1 MNLLK
6 KFSKKKNNKS
16 ALVKAGL
23 KKLMHWICY
32 PFKLWWVWLLIL
44 IIGFLAPTFNG
55 VKPAEVHL
63 WYWGKVKS
71 AASAVSSSISEKTHS
86 LIKKVDISNPFSS
99 GKEDVKLQMPEQAVV
114 PSRKA
119 FAKADS
125 VPQAVDIMK
134 REENVPQGVVP
145 VLSGTVEAGA
155 MPAPSVSTD
164 SALNSV
170 GGYRRD
176 VPSLVYLENP
186 RDISGMSFVYHANA
200 IDVNG
205 VYVML
210 FGVYADPQTE
220 KGVNAALFLEK
231 LIENKNVSCKIVA
244 FTKQNVPTGICFI
257 DNMNINKLLV
267 LKGLSENVALY

>member
-6 KFSKKKNNKS
+6 KFSKKKNDKS
-16 ALVKAGL
+16 SIMKAGL
-23 KKLMHWICY
+23 KKFMHWICY

-71 AASAVSSSISEKTHS
+71 SLSAVTSSIFEKTDS

-99 GKEDVKLQMPEQAVV
+99 GKENVKLQMPEQAVV

-125 VPQAVDIMK
+125 APQAVDIMK
-134 REENVPQGVVP
+134 REESTPQGLVP
-145 VLSGTVEAGA
+145 VLSETIEPRPV
-155 MPAPSVSTD
+155 PSVSTD
-164 SALNSV
+164 SALNSI

-210 FGVYADPQTE
+210 CGVYTDPQTE
-220 KGVNAALFLEK
+220 KGINAALFLEK

-244 FTKQNVPTGICFI
+244 FTAQNVPTGICFI
-257 DNMNINKLLV
+257 DNI
-267 LKGLSENVALY
+267 Y

>member
-6 KFSKKKNNKS
+6 KFSKKKNEKS
-16 ALVKAGL
+16 SIIKTGL
-23 KKLMHWICY
+23 KKLMYWICY

-44 IIGFLAPTFNG
+44 IVGFLAPTFNG

-63 WYWGKVKS
+63 WYWGKVR
-71 AASAVSSSISEKTHS
+71 SAVSNVTSSISEKTDS
-86 LIKKVDISNPFSS
+86 LIKKVDISNSFSS
-99 GKEDVKLQMPEQAVV
+99 GKENVKLQMPEQAVV

-125 VPQAVDIMK
+125 APQAVDIMK

-145 VLSGTVEAGA
+145 ILSGTAEVRV
-155 MPAPSVSTD
+155 MPSVSTD
-164 SALNSV
+164 GSLNSI

-186 RDISGMSFVYHANA
+186 RDISGISFVYHANA

-220 KGVNAALFLEK
+220 KVVNAALFLEK

-244 FTKQNVPTGICFI
+244 FTAQNVPTGICFI

>member
-6 KFSKKKNNKS
+6 KFSKKKNDKS
-16 ALVKAGL
+16 SIIKAGL

-44 IIGFLAPTFNG
+44 IVGFLAPTFNG

-63 WYWGKVKS
+63 WYWEKVKS
-71 AASAVSSSISEKTHS
+71 AVSNVTSSISEKTDS
-86 LIKKVDISNPFSS
+86 LIKKVDISNHFSS
-99 GKEDVKLQMPEQAVV
+99 GKENVKLQMPEQAVV

-125 VPQAVDIMK
+125 APQAVDIMK

-145 VLSGTVEAGA
+145 ILSGTAEVRV
-155 MPAPSVSTD
+155 MPSVSTD
-164 SALNSV
+164 GSLNSI
-170 GGYRRD
+170 GGYRYD
-176 VPSLVYLENP
+176 VPSLIYLENP
-186 RDISGMSFVYHANA
+186 RDISGISFVYHANA

-244 FTKQNVPTGICFI
+244 FTTQNVPTGICFI
-257 DNMNINKLLV
+257 DNMNINRLLV

>member
-6 KFSKKKNNKS
+6 KFSKKKNDKS
-16 ALVKAGL
+16 SIIKTGL
-23 KKLMHWICY
+23 KKLMYWICY

-44 IIGFLAPTFNG
+44 IVGFLAPTFNG

-63 WYWGKVKS
+63 WYWGKVR
-71 AASAVSSSISEKTHS
+71 SAVSNVTSSISEKTDS
-86 LIKKVDISNPFSS
+86 LIKKVDISNSFSL
-99 GKEDVKLQMPEQAVV
+99 GKENVKLQMPEQAVV

-125 VPQAVDIMK
+125 APQAVDIMK

-145 VLSGTVEAGA
+145 ILSGTAEVRV
-155 MPAPSVSTD
+155 MPSVSTD
-164 SALNSV
+164 GSLNSI

-186 RDISGMSFVYHANA
+186 RDISGISFVYHANA
-200 IDVNG
+200 IDVKG

-244 FTKQNVPTGICFI
+244 FTTQNVPTGICFI
-257 DNMNINKLLV
+257 DNMNINRLLV